1 MPGDPKDRRRARRVT
16 VKELYVECS
25 EASFWNFLK
34 KPEHETHPLVNI
46 SQSGLQMLSSVGF
59 AMSLPIDVVIL
70 HPNRKDVIKAR
81 GKVVYS
87 RILQK
92 KVRGQTLFKI
102 GVQFTKFKQDELDK
116 LALLMA
122 DRSVSTPQPE

>member
-1 MPGDPKDRRRARRVT
+1 MPGDPKDRRRAKRVS

-59 AMSLPIDVVIL
+59 AMNLPIDVVIL
-70 HPNRKDVIKAR
+70 HPNRKDVMKAR

-92 KVRGQTLFKI
+92 KSGGQTLFKI
-102 GVQFTKFKQDELDK
+102 GVQFTKLKQQEMDK
-116 LALLMA
+116 LGLLMV
-122 DRSVSTPQPE
+122 DRNIATSKPE